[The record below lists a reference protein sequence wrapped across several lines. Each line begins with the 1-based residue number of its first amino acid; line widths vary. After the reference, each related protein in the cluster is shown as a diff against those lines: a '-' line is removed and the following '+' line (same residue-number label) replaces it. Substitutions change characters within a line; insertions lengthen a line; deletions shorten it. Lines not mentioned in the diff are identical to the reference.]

1 MTDATN
7 IDNTS
12 LEEKAARLEEE
23 NRTLRKKIER
33 VQKIMDIT
41 IRHGDFIAGE
51 LEEKAEASERFRLLK
66 ETLEEKTARLEEENK
81 KLKKKIDR
89 LKKTMEITTRHGDV
103 VTGELEEKVEASIK
117 EIEEHVRLISET
129 IPVPLIIVRISDG
142 KILYVNEHTC
152 RVFGFSADEFIERNA
167 SELYEKPEER
177 KTFLKKMSEQSR
189 VSDFE
194 VKMKKRDGALL
205 WAALFSQPMT
215 FRKEACIV
223 TVIYDLTERK
233 RAEEE
238 IRRLNERLNL
248 KENKYLIFMLED
260 TEYGIELLKVREIVT
275 MMPMTPVPNMPSHI
289 KGLINLRG
297 RVIPVTDLRL
307 RLGLK
312 AAAYTDQTCIVITE
326 MGRSM
331 SGIIVDAVTGVCGI
345 RAKDIESPQTLDFL
359 AASDVVF
366 GIAKVENH
374 IKILLKSNDWI

>member
-12 LEEKAARLEEE
+12 LEEKAARFEEE

-205 WAALFSQPMT
+205 WAALFS
-215 FRKEACIV
+215 
-223 TVIYDLTERK
+223 
-233 RAEEE
+233 
-238 IRRLNERLNL
+238 
-248 KENKYLIFMLED
+248 
-260 TEYGIELLKVREIVT
+260 
-275 MMPMTPVPNMPSHI
+275 
-289 KGLINLRG
+289 
-297 RVIPVTDLRL
+297 
-307 RLGLK
+307 
-312 AAAYTDQTCIVITE
+312 
-326 MGRSM
+326 
-331 SGIIVDAVTGVCGI
+331 
-345 RAKDIESPQTLDFL
+345 
-359 AASDVVF
+359 
-366 GIAKVENH
+366 
-374 IKILLKSNDWI
+374 